1 MVSSRFW
8 RYKFEDLIYSYLPS
22 IVYIYIYIIV
32 YDSDQRCWFK
42 KHFNRSGSQFHKFML
57 RFFVFHC
64 LARLNAALKSN
75 TVDCLLCTGQKTR
88 NPPRQVAPC
97 CSMECMYNNSIRSR
111 THRGYCFNRLLVYYW
126 WNVVDM
132 NVFCLTFTIVVL
144 GTNNSLWLKSFVPQ
158 SSMYSNMKGIFPAL
172 FFFQMCIS
180 YTYIGHVRVYQGYHV
195 ISVPFHFPC
204 CVVSLQGDGHFSRS
218 PFGRLSVRRSTCC
231 WVASHVF
238 SGNELGIF
246 DLPCLVVWGKTQ
258 ESSSDVCIQCL
269 KYRQRIP

>member
-1 MVSSRFW
+1 
-8 RYKFEDLIYSYLPS
+8 
-22 IVYIYIYIIV
+22 
-32 YDSDQRCWFK
+32 
-42 KHFNRSGSQFHKFML
+42 ML
-57 RFFVFHC
+57 RFFGFHC

-126 WNVVDM
+126 WNVVD
-132 NVFCLTFTIVVL
+132 IVVL

-180 YTYIGHVRVYQGYHV
+180 YTYIGHVRVYQGYQCDLSSLPLPMLRRFAAGGWPLLT
-195 ISVPFHFPC
+195 ISVWAAQCEKIH
-204 CVVSLQGDGHFSRS
+204 LLLGGFSRVL
-218 PFGRLSVRRSTCC
+218 R
-231 WVASHVF
+231 
-238 SGNELGIF
+238 E
-246 DLPCLVVWGKTQ
+246 
-258 ESSSDVCIQCL
+258 
-269 KYRQRIP
+269 